1 MSPRAAP
8 ATLMVRSQVEPAGTA
23 LCLSS
28 TAIWV
33 RTSPRP
39 CAPAERPGHTA
50 REGSTLIH
58 PTHIDTAELQTRV
71 NALSLEQKV
80 RLLTGADFWS
90 LYPEPAAGLRSE
102 RWDERETSANV
113 PSPTA
118 LAASW
123 DDGAM
128 SAAGAA
134 VRRLRNAIF
143 SDAGPQPREPDDYA
157 WINAEAA
164 KSVPGAGGVVFLPYL
179 LGKRASVCNPDARG
193 AWVGMSVGTGR
204 HDLVRAVLE
213 SVGYGMRQLL
223 EIEETQRGS
232 EVGEC

>member
-80 RLLTGADFWS
+80 RLLTGADFWP
-90 LYPEPAAGLRSE
+90 LYPKPAAGLRRLVLSDGPAPGCAASGGTSGRPRPTCLHRLLWPRAGTTEPCRPLVLRSAGSE
-102 RWDERETSANV
+102 MRSSRMRVLSRG
-113 PSPTA
+113 SPT
-118 LAASW
+118 
-123 DDGAM
+123 
-128 SAAGAA
+128 
-134 VRRLRNAIF
+134 
-143 SDAGPQPREPDDYA
+143 
-157 WINAEAA
+157 
-164 KSVPGAGGVVFLPYL
+164 
-179 LGKRASVCNPDARG
+179 
-193 AWVGMSVGTGR
+193 T
-204 HDLVRAVLE
+204 
-213 SVGYGMRQLL
+213 
-223 EIEETQRGS
+223 TRGS
-232 EVGEC
+232 TLKRRNQCPGQEV